1 MVYDAH
7 PFLISTFDVY
17 RCITE
22 KCIQWFFDLCNNHIR
37 MHYYAILAWKDC
49 HDRCD
54 ALALI
59 SIVLQMIN
67 VYLKTYIF
75 FDVYIYMCNY
85 VFYIISDP
93 CIMLMN
99 NILNMTSILATRN
112 MSMITSSIMEG
123 QKNSSKETGIC
134 Q

>member
-1 MVYDAH
+1 
-7 PFLISTFDVY
+7 
-17 RCITE
+17 
-22 KCIQWFFDLCNNHIR
+22 
-37 MHYYAILAWKDC
+37 
-49 HDRCD
+49 
-54 ALALI
+54 
-59 SIVLQMIN
+59 
-67 VYLKTYIF
+67 
-75 FDVYIYMCNY
+75 MCNY